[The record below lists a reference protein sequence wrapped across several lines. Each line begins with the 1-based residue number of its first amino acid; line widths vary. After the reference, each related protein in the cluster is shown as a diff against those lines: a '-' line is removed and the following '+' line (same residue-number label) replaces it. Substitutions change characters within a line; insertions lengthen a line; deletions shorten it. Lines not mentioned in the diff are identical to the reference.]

1 MSDSERPIT
10 NQNWQGREFINFG
23 PHFRVDTGNPQMGYN
38 GSVVYD
44 ILGYGGDSYTSSIG
58 MNYGGIFHIEND
70 GSIEITGG
78 TKEEGGCNIVITGMT
93 GDVNITAMGNGQ
105 IKLTAKN
112 LVIDADEDI
121 VLDAGKNIRLNAGN
135 EIRLESNIANCD
147 ALTGNLAPRD
157 VTFGGWCFDGTE
169 IGGPELAA
177 SFTGGKFKEVASEMK
192 GMAESID
199 TGALKSGIKDAAS
212 GLSDAMS
219 NFGGF

>member
-1 MSDSERPIT
+1 
-10 NQNWQGREFINFG
+10 
-23 PHFRVDTGNPQMGYN
+23 
-38 GSVVYD
+38 
-44 ILGYGGDSYTSSIG
+44 
-58 MNYGGIFHIEND
+58 
-70 GSIEITGG
+70 
-78 TKEEGGCNIVITGMT
+78 MT
-93 GDVNITAMGNGQ
+93 
-105 IKLTAKN
+105 
-112 LVIDADEDI
+112 
-121 VLDAGKNIRLNAGN
+121 LDAGKNIRLNAGN

-199 TGALKSGIKDAAS
+199 TGALKSGLKDAAS